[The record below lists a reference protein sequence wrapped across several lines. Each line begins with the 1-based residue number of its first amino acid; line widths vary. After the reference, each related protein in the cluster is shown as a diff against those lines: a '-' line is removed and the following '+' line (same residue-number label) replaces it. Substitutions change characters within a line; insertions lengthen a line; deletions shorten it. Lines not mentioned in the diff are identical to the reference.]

1 MFKNIKN
8 WHFLTPRLP
17 SDSQNQPKTI
27 FLMIFTKNSKSRK
40 IERRLVHS
48 KALDALSAEKAS
60 KITDSMAL
68 KKIQMWCRSVVGQ
81 DRSGTDWLRRRI
93 ITCKDD
99 YGTGGALRVTI
110 IVAQE
115 DCGAW
120 SLRHM
125 IIAHEDHSVW
135 RSFSVTIIAPED
147 DGAKV
152 RSREIGRRLSH
163 SMRNCIT
170 KISSPLTRSKTIK
183 NSLFLKIFKI
193 VKSRIFE

>member
-1 MFKNIKN
+1 MKPKQSWRIPTSY
-8 WHFLTPRLP
+8 WTLPRQPRRLP
-17 SDSQNQPKTI
+17 RKFPDHPPKTKKI
-27 FLMIFTKNSKSRK
+27 KISKNFEIDQKSKKLNFHHPWTSSDLQNK
-40 IERRLVHS
+40 Q
-48 KALDALSAEKAS
+48 K
-60 KITDSMAL
+60 TMAL
-68 KKIQMWCRSVVGQ
+68 KKIQMWCRSVVRQ
-81 DRSGTDWLRRRI
+81 DRSGTDWLLRRI

-115 DCGAW
+115 DCGAC

-152 RSREIGRRLSH
+152 GSREIGRRLSH
-163 SMRNCIT
+163 SMRSCIN
-170 KISSPLTRSKTIK
+170 KD
-183 NSLFLKIFKI
+183 F
-193 VKSRIFE
+193 

>member
-1 MFKNIKN
+1 MKPPEPFFQMFENQKN

-17 SDSQNQPKTI
+17 SDSQNHPKTKNI
-27 FLMIFTKNSKSRK
+27 KISKNSE
-40 IERRLVHS
+40 IDQES
-48 KALDALSAEKAS
+48 KKLNFHHPWTSSDFQNKQ
-60 KITDSMAL
+60 KTMAL
-68 KKIQMWCRSVVGQ
+68 NKIQMWCRSVVGR

-115 DCGAW
+115 DCGAC

-135 RSFSVTIIAPED
+135 RSFSVTIIQRD
-147 DGAKV
+147 DHCAGGWW
-152 RSREIGRRLSH
+152 RQ
-163 SMRNCIT
+163 
-170 KISSPLTRSKTIK
+170 
-183 NSLFLKIFKI
+183 
-193 VKSRIFE
+193 SRISWNWTPTIPFDAELHN